1 MSAPGAG
8 AGRVPGPIPVSTP
21 VSIPVFLFGWPG
33 RGSFNASA
41 AAAVDRLQARLS
53 ARGITIEAQWR
64 QAFDAPSR
72 IDAIA
77 AVLAQRPAQGSA
89 LVIVHGGQGDTPV
102 AHLAPLHPSVQF
114 AVTQGAVTGPN
125 VASYEVRQEES
136 AFLAGVLAAR
146 TTRTGTV
153 AHLSGERVRPGLLG
167 RAAFVAGVQAEAP
180 GMPVLTAFCGHQHD
194 PALARSWACAMFDS
208 GADVLFT
215 MLDGGRPGA
224 IDACRERGASLI
236 GNVEDWTVREP
247 DVCIAS
253 AIADSGWGVERAV
266 EDWLDGRFPAGSSL
280 QVGVADPSV
289 ARLALAPRMHAAH
302 ASAIAARTAALS
314 AGDCSVAHDYAGA
327 EFELR

>member
-1 MSAPGAG
+1 MSPPASGTD
-8 AGRVPGPIPVSTP
+8 R
-21 VSIPVFLFGWPG
+21 IPVFLFGWPG
-33 RGSFNASA
+33 RGSFNAA
-41 AAAVDRLQARLS
+41 AAGAVERLQARLS
-53 ARGITIEAQWR
+53 SHGVRVEAQWR

-72 IDAIA
+72 IEAIA
-77 AVLAQRPAQGSA
+77 AVLAQAPA
-89 LVIVHGGQGDTPV
+89 LVIVHGGQGDEPV
-102 AHLAPLHPSVQF
+102 ASLAPLYPSVAF

-146 TTRTGTV
+146 ATRTGTV

-194 PALARSWACAMFDS
+194 PALARRWASAMFEA

-224 IDACRERGASLI
+224 IDACREHGTWLI
-236 GNVEDWTVREP
+236 GNVEDWTQREP
-247 DVCIAS
+247 EVCIAS

-266 EDWLDGRFPAGSSL
+266 DDWLAGRFPAGTHVR
-280 QVGVADPSV
+280 VGVSEPDV
-289 ARLALAPRMHAAH
+289 VRLALAPRLRGAHAA
-302 ASAIAARTAALS
+302 AIAARTAALA
-314 AGDCSVAHDYAGA
+314 AGGFPFAADYNGP
-327 EFELR
+327 EFAPGPQG

>member
-1 MSAPGAG
+1 MSPATAG
-8 AGRVPGPIPVSTP
+8 ADRV
-21 VSIPVFLFGWPG
+21 PVFLFGWPG

-41 AAAVDRLQARLS
+41 AAAVERLQAPLA
-53 ARGITIEAQWR
+53 ARGIAIEVQWR

-77 AVLAQRPAQGSA
+77 GVLGAQGA
-89 LVIVHGGQGDTPV
+89 GLVIVHGGQGDEPV
-102 AHLAPLHPSVQF
+102 ARLAPSHPSVRF

-194 PALARSWACAMFDS
+194 SPLARRWAAAMFDA

-224 IDACRERGASLI
+224 IEACRERGAALI
-236 GNVEDWTVREP
+236 GNVEDWTQREP
-247 DVCIAS
+247 EVCIAS

-266 EDWLDGRFPAGSSL
+266 EDWLARRFPAGGHVR
-280 QVGVADPSV
+280 VGVSDPAV
-289 ARLALAPRMHAAH
+289 VRLALAPRLVDAH
-302 ASAIAARTAALS
+302 ADAIATRTAALA
-314 AGDCSVAHDYAGA
+314 AGDCIFAQDYDGH
-327 EFELR
+327 EFVLAPAR